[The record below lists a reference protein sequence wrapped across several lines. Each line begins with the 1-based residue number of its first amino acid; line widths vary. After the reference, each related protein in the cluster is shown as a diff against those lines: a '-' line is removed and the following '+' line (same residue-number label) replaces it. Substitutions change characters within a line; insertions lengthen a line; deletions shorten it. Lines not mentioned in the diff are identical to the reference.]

1 MTEFDT
7 VSSRTVYTGHVLTLR
22 VDEVRMPGGDVK
34 DREVVEQPGAV
45 GIVALDEHDRVVFIR
60 QYRHPVGEWL
70 IEIPAGLLDVPEEKA
85 YATAARELA
94 EEVALTARRWD
105 VLVDLHLSPG
115 LSTEAVRIYLA
126 RDLAPVP
133 ASDRHV
139 GIDEEADLGVHRRP
153 LEEAVSAVF
162 TGEIDTALTVAGL
175 LATAYARERGWS
187 TLRPAHSPWSA
198 RPNH

>member
-105 VLVDLHLSPG
+105 VLVDLHMSPG

-126 RDLAPVP
+126 
-133 ASDRHV
+133 
-139 GIDEEADLGVHRRP
+139 
-153 LEEAVSAVF
+153 
-162 TGEIDTALTVAGL
+162 GL
-175 LATAYARERGWS
+175 
-187 TLRPAHSPWSA
+187 
-198 RPNH
+198 